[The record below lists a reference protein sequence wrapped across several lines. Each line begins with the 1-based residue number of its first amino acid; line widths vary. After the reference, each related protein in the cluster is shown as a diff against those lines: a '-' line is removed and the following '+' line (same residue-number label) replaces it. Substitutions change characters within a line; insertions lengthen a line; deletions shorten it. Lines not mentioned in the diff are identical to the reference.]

1 MPRSSFTGVEGAVSN
16 MITGFLITKNIP
28 TLRSSITSKGSK
40 KIIRDSNT
48 VMMISMRLI
57 SLFIIE
63 EEDSRSIIMIGSSL
77 RSNIKCILLKWEGFK
92 VMDIIKRGL
101 SKFLMGREAIM
112 SKMIDNKDNSKMKMK
127 E

>member
-1 MPRSSFTGVEGAVSN
+1 
-16 MITGFLITKNIP
+16 
-28 TLRSSITSKGSK
+28 
-40 KIIRDSNT
+40 
-48 VMMISMRLI
+48 MMISMRLI

>member
-1 MPRSSFTGVEGAVSN
+1 
-16 MITGFLITKNIP
+16 
-28 TLRSSITSKGSK
+28 
-40 KIIRDSNT
+40 
-48 VMMISMRLI
+48 MMISMLLI

-63 EEDSRSIIMIGSSL
+63 EEDSRSIIMIGHSL
-77 RSNIKCILLKWEGFK
+77 WSNIKCILLKWEGFK

-101 SKFLMGREAIM
+101 SKFHMGKGVIM

>member
-1 MPRSSFTGVEGAVSN
+1 
-16 MITGFLITKNIP
+16 
-28 TLRSSITSKGSK
+28 
-40 KIIRDSNT
+40 
-48 VMMISMRLI
+48 MISMRLI